1 MVEGDEIS
9 RMRLNI
15 QSHVEK
21 QHMLIS
27 FNKKLNT
34 DFYTYN
40 TLSSL
45 NSI

>member
-9 RMRLNI
+9 RLRLNI
-15 QSHVEK
+15 QSHVGK

-34 DFYTYN
+34 EFYTKN

-45 NSI
+45 NSL